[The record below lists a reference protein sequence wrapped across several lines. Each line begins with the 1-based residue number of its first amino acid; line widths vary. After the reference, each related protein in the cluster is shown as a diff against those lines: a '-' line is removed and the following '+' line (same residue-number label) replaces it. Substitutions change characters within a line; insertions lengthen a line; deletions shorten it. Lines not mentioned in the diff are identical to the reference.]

1 MITLRE
7 ITPDNIEDVCKLRVS
22 EDQENFVSTTAHSL
36 AQAYAYRET
45 AYPYAIYADETLV
58 GFLMFGFYECRN
70 QYTLWKLLIDKEH
83 QNKGYGRAALLLGIE
98 QMKKQYGVRELY
110 TGVFLGNEA
119 AEHLYQSVGFQLTG
133 LIENGMKELRYSCA
147 E

>member
-36 AQAYAYRET
+36 AQAYAYRKT
-45 AYPYAIYADETLV
+45 AYPYAIYADETPV

-98 QMKKQYGVRELY
+98 QMKEQYGIRELY
-110 TGVFLGNEA
+110 TGVSLGNEA

>member
-1 MITLRE
+1 M
-7 ITPDNIEDVCKLRVS
+7 
-22 EDQENFVSTTAHSL
+22 
-36 AQAYAYRET
+36 AQAYAYRKT
-45 AYPYAIYADETLV
+45 AYPYAIYADETPV

-70 QYTLWKLLIDKEH
+70 QYTLWKLLIDKKH

-98 QMKKQYGVRELY
+98 QMKEQYDIRELY

-133 LIENGMKELRYSCA
+133 LIENGMKELRYSCVK
-147 E
+147 

>member
-1 MITLRE
+1 MITLRK

-22 EDQENFVSTTAHSL
+22 EDQEKFVSTTAHSL

-45 AYPYAIYADETLV
+45 AYPYAIYADETPV

-70 QYTLWKLLIDKEH
+70 QYTLWKFLIDKEH

-98 QMKKQYGVRELY
+98 QMKKQYGIRELY
-110 TGVFLGNEA
+110 TGVILGNEA
-119 AEHLYQSVGFQLTG
+119 AEHLYQSVGFRLTG

-147 E
+147 K